1 MSAASLLSST
11 LTAETSLP
19 SESIRPQP
27 TPSPPTQSL
36 MPSTSSLP
44 LQSKMIQK
52 LVCNFF
58 VLFCL
63 FVCFCFSLLG
73 FSYSTIQLLFSL
85 PQAAEHV
92 SKLGRMDITNVSS
105 LQVFYSTN
113 FFPQL
118 CNQCSVG
125 LFLMFKQNPQI

>member
-36 MPSTSSLP
+36 MPSTSSPP

>member
-1 MSAASLLSST
+1 MPAASLLSST

-27 TPSPPTQSL
+27 TPSPPSQSL
-36 MPSTSSLP
+36 MPSTSSPP
-44 LQSKMIQK
+44 LHSKMIQK

-58 VLFCL
+58 VFVL
-63 FVCFCFSLLG
+63 FVFMFFFSLLG
-73 FSYSTIQLLFSL
+73 FSCSTIQLLFSL